1 MEKSLKMKT
10 RKYPMV
16 SVVTITYNGLSLL
29 KDCLKSVYAMDYPRD
44 RFEVVVVDND
54 SSDGTVEFVRRKY
67 PTAKIVQN
75 KANLGYVG
83 MNNAM
88 PVCKGKYIYVI
99 NNDIMVNRECLKR
112 LVETL
117 ENDDKIGMSIH
128 TLINHYN
135 RKLVSGGTWI
145 SRSMYSGH
153 YPKEDDT
160 IVKEIPYMGGGL
172 IRREVISKFGYIFD
186 PDYFL
191 YGEDV
196 ELGLRIKLMG
206 MKCVVDS
213 RAINYHKHAMTAKK
227 YVGSQKSTY
236 LMERNSIITF
246 LKIFSAKTLILLFPY
261 FIGVRLMVMLKDVV
275 SLRFSLFWARIC
287 AWSWVVANVPL
298 ILRKRKALQRLRKTD
313 DKHIL
318 QMFTEKYLLKKPFL
332 V

>member
-16 SVVTITYNGLSLL
+16 SVVTITYNGISLL

-88 PVCKGKYIYVI
+88 PVCRGKYIYVI

-117 ENDDKIGMSIH
+117 EDDSSIGMSIH

-145 SRSMYSGH
+145 SDR
-153 YPKEDDT
+153 
-160 IVKEIPYMGGGL
+160 
-172 IRREVISKFGYIFD
+172 
-186 PDYFL
+186 
-191 YGEDV
+191 
-196 ELGLRIKLMG
+196 
-206 MKCVVDS
+206 
-213 RAINYHKHAMTAKK
+213 
-227 YVGSQKSTY
+227 KSTRLNSSHSSISYAVFCLEKQKCRRGKRGASIGPY
-236 LMERNSIITF
+236 LPRPPVRNRG
-246 LKIFSAKTLILLFPY
+246 P
-261 FIGVRLMVMLKDVV
+261 R
-275 SLRFSLFWARIC
+275 
-287 AWSWVVANVPL
+287 
-298 ILRKRKALQRLRKTD
+298 
-313 DKHIL
+313 
-318 QMFTEKYLLKKPFL
+318 
-332 V
+332 